1 LIKHLLVPLDGSSLA
16 EASIPVASYLAG
28 LLRAEVSLVHIIE
41 RNPPGTVHGDTHLSG
56 PEEAGA
62 YLAGIAGS
70 AFPGARRVAWHVHR
84 EKVRNVPA
92 GIALHEAETGHD
104 LIVMC
109 THGRGG
115 AGKFLFGSVAQKVL
129 AEGTLPVLLVKPP
142 ARPFTL
148 RTILVPL
155 DGDPEHEGGL
165 DAACELARASGAE
178 IRLLGVVPTMSS
190 LTGKG
195 SETGTLLPGATRVV
209 LEMSVEGARGYL
221 AEKTAAVRAAGF
233 SSTAEVVRGD
243 PAQRIVTAAKSVD
256 ADLIALATH
265 RKKGMDAVFSGSVAS
280 KVCEKC
286 DTPLLLQPAAKQ
298 STSKPLSS

>member
-1 LIKHLLVPLDGSSLA
+1 MMKHLLVPLDGSALA

-28 LLRAEVSLVHIIE
+28 ILRAEVSLVHIIE
-41 RNPPGTVHGDTHLSG
+41 RKPPGTVHGETHLSN
-56 PEEAGA
+56 PKEAEV
-62 YLAGIAGS
+62 YLAGIAGN
-70 AFPGARRVAWHVHR
+70 AFPGARSVAWHVHR
-84 EKVRNVPA
+84 EEVKNVPA

-115 AGKFLFGSVAQKVL
+115 AGKFLFGSVAQQVV

-148 RTILVPL
+148 RAILVPL
-155 DGDPEHEGGL
+155 DGDPEHERGL

-178 IRLLGVVPTMSS
+178 IRLLSVVPTMGT

-195 SETGTLLPGATRVV
+195 SETGTLLPGATRVM

-221 AEKTAAVRAAGF
+221 EERTARLAASGL
-233 SSTAEVVRGD
+233 SVTAEVIRGD
-243 PAQRIVTAAKSVD
+243 PSRRIVSAANTLN
-256 ADLIALATH
+256 ADLIVLATH
-265 RKKGMDAVFSGSVAS
+265 GKKGMDAVFSGSVAN
-280 KVCEKC
+280 KVCGMG
-286 DTPLLLQPAAKQ
+286 DTPLLLLPAV
-298 STSKPLSS
+298 KPLRPSSRS